1 MSAAHKDAGTI
12 EVLLKRLTNERL
24 PRALELQDKVNRGE
38 RLDDADLS
46 FLNAVFHDA
55 SGVQQL
61 VAKNPQ
67 YQALVT
73 RLISLYSEITRKAL
87 ENERKA

>member
-1 MSAAHKDAGTI
+1 MSTSQKDEGTI
-12 EVLLKRLTNERL
+12 EVLLKRLNDERL
-24 PRALELQDKVNRGE
+24 PRALKLQDKVNGGE
-38 RLDDADLS
+38 RLDDADLA

-61 VAKNPQ
+61 IAKHPQ
-67 YQALVT
+67 YQTLVT

-87 ENERKA
+87 ENEQKA